1 MWPSREKISMAPLS
15 PAVKQ
20 KYLVDVMLAISFLVC
35 FVTGVLKLPGF
46 VRFFHRAAI
55 EVPTD
60 QITSL
65 HDASGILLGLFTVM
79 HLYLNRRW
87 IASVTRKLLEKE

>member
-1 MWPSREKISMAPLS
+1 MISHQRMSMAS
-15 PAVKQ
+15 VSATVKQ
-20 KYLVDVMLAISFLVC
+20 KYLVDVMLAISFIIC

-55 EVPTD
+55 EMPID

-65 HDASGILLGLFTVM
+65 HDASGILLGLFTLV

-87 IASVTRKLLEKE
+87 IVSVTRKLLEKQ

>member
-1 MWPSREKISMAPLS
+1 MAS
-15 PAVKQ
+15 VSATVKQ
-20 KYLVDVMLAISFLVC
+20 KYLVDVMLAISFIIC

-55 EVPTD
+55 EMPID

-65 HDASGILLGLFTVM
+65 HDASGILLGLFTLV

-87 IASVTRKLLEKE
+87 IVSVTRKLLEKQ